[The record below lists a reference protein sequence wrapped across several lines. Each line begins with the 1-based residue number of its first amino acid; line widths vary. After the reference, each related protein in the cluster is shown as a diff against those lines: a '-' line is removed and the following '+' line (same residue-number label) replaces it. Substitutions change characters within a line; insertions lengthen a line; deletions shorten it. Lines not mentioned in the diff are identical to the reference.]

1 MIRSFLCSLSTL
13 LLLTFVASPPPV
25 LADDI
30 PEEIEKQ
37 IDEQTEKLPDEV
49 REGIRKQ
56 IKEQVAKKIA
66 DMRANGEPIPGE
78 DAEASEASE
87 DEADES
93 DEAADSEKPEAK
105 AEEKKPESD
114 PLSEE
119 AKKMKTEMDLNETRF
134 KYKVAQY
141 EQQLADQRLAIEK
154 SKIDRKLEAERIA
167 EQVTHMQRELERVKL
182 EVELAKKQA
191 ELEGAKLDAELAAKS
206 AAKQRLEAAIAAEDI
221 AEKVEDRILGDESFP
236 DEPFKD
242 GVLTISLRRI
252 ELNGPIMTGA
262 ADYVC
267 QRIDYFNNQSK
278 QPIFLVIDN
287 CPGGSAIEGMQ
298 IVQAIERS
306 DAPVHVV
313 VKRFA
318 ASMAAII
325 TTLADHSY
333 CYPDAIILHHQASS
347 MLMGNGRD
355 MEDQRK
361 QFNEIST
368 RLIGAVA
375 KKVGKTE
382 QEFVDAMYA
391 NRVSGDWELFGD
403 QAVEQKWV
411 GNIATCIREQGIRT
425 RPTGQRNSPSIFSIM
440 GEQREP
446 TGATAANGYLERY
459 EVALPEQTD
468 DRGQRFQRLPRLA
481 PVDAWLLFNPD
492 GYYRY

>member
-1 MIRSFLCSLSTL
+1 MVRLFLCSLSMV
-13 LLLTFVASPPPV
+13 LLLTFVGPAPRV
-25 LADDI
+25 VADDI
-30 PEEIEKQ
+30 PDEIEKQ

-49 REGIRKQ
+49 REKVREQ

-66 DMRANGEPIPGE
+66 EMRAKGEPIPGE
-78 DAEASEASE
+78 DDEPNEAGD

-93 DEAADSEKPEAK
+93 EESAEGDDSEAK
-105 AEEKKPESD
+105 AEEKKEESD

-141 EQQLADQRLAIEK
+141 EQQLAEQRLAIEK
-154 SKIDRKLEAERIA
+154 SKIDRKLESERIA
-167 EQVTHMQRELERVKL
+167 EQMTNMQRELERVKL
-182 EVELAKKQA
+182 EVELAKKQT
-191 ELEGAKLDAELAAKS
+191 ELDEAKLAAEIATKNAE
-206 AAKQRLEAAIAAEDI
+206 KQRLEVAMA
-221 AEKVEDRILGDESFP
+221 VEDVVEKTENRILGDESYP

-242 GVLTISLRRI
+242 GVLNISLRRI
-252 ELNGPIMTGA
+252 ELNGPIMSGA

-267 QRIDYFNNQSK
+267 QRLDYFNNHSK
-278 QPIFLVIDN
+278 KPIFLVIDN

-347 MLMGNGRD
+347 VLVGNGRD
-355 MEDQRK
+355 MEDQRR
-361 QFNEIST
+361 QFEEVST

-375 KKVGKTE
+375 EKIGTTE
-382 QEFVDAMYA
+382 KEFVDAMYE

-403 QAVEQKWV
+403 KAVENKWV

-425 RPTGQRNSPSIFSIM
+425 KPTGQRGTASIFSI
-440 GEQREP
+440 GGSQSES
-446 TGATAANGYLERY
+446 ATPEANGYLERY
-459 EVALPEQTD
+459 EVVLPEQVD